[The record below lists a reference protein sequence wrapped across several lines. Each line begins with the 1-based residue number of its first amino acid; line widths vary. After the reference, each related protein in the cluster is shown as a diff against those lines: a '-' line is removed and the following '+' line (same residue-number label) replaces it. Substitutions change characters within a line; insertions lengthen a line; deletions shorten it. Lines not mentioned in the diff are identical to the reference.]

1 MNVPTMNTELA
12 RRNMIDC
19 QIRPWEVLETR
30 VLDAFAAVPRDQFV
44 PNAYR
49 SLAYADF
56 TIPLGHGETMMAPR
70 VEGRMLQALAT
81 KPSDRAL
88 EIGTG
93 SGFVAALLGQLS
105 QQVVSIDIHDQ
116 FVRDA
121 RERLRIA
128 AIANVEVRVADG
140 ATGYLV
146 DGPYDVVAVTGSL
159 GFFEPRLL
167 DMLTIGGRMF
177 VVIGSAPA
185 MDAVLITKLSDRKW
199 SQQPLFETVL
209 TPLRNA
215 PRRETFQF

>member
-1 MNVPTMNTELA
+1 MNTELA

-19 QIRPWEVLETR
+19 QIRPWEVLEAR
-30 VLDAFAAVPRDQFV
+30 VLDAFAAVPRDLFV
-44 PNAYR
+44 PDAYR

-56 TIPLGHGETMMAPR
+56 TIPLGHGEVMMTPR

-81 KPSDRAL
+81 KPTDRAL

-93 SGFVAALLGQLS
+93 SGFVAALLGHLVH
-105 QQVVSIDIHDQ
+105 QVVSIDIQDQ
-116 FVRDA
+116 FIREA
-121 RERLRIA
+121 RSRLLGA
-128 AIANVEVRVADG
+128 AVANVEVRIADG
-140 ATGYLV
+140 ANGYLI

-159 GFFEPRLL
+159 GFFDPRLL
-167 DMLTIGGRMF
+167 DMLAVGGRMF
-177 VVIGSAPA
+177 MVLGSPPA